1 VLKFITRGETKVI
14 HLILLAAQPTVPDT
28 PGGSSSIFLVMGICM
43 VLGIIIA
50 KIGIKNKGKGPSL
63 PLLQPLLGKDF
74 GVPEL
79 LAALSI
85 GHILGVGTVLGLTNT
100 GAL

>member
-1 VLKFITRGETKVI
+1 VI

>member
-1 VLKFITRGETKVI
+1 MIRS
-14 HLILLAAQPTVPDT
+14 ILLAAQPTVPDT
-28 PGGSSSIFLVMGICM
+28 PSWNSSIFLVMGICM

-63 PLLQPLLGKDF
+63 PLLQPFLGKDF

-85 GHILGVGTVLGLTNT
+85 GHILGVGTVLGLTNA

>member
-1 VLKFITRGETKVI
+1 MIYS
-14 HLILLAAQPTVPDT
+14 ILLAVQPTVPDT
-28 PGGSSSIFLVMGICM
+28 PGWGLRELLIMGICI

-50 KIGIKNKGKGPSL
+50 RVGIQNKGKGPSL
-63 PLLQPLLGKDF
+63 PLLQPFLGRDF

-79 LAALSI
+79 LAGISF
-85 GHILGVGTVLGLTNT
+85 GHVLGVGTVLGLTNI